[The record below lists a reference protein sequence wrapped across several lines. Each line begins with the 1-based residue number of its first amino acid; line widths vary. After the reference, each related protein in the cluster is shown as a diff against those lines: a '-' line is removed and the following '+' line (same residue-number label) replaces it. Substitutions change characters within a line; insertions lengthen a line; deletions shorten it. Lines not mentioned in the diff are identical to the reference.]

1 MAKFTAL
8 ILTQDGNVEEVEYDE
23 KDSYPT
29 MRNAVGGMIESVS
42 YWTKNIDAYV
52 NEEFLYTDG
61 LTLNPFGVNIGQRWL
76 GNIVIPKI
84 TDSKRARLTK
94 LGLLPSL

>member
-8 ILTQDGNVEEVEYDE
+8 ILTQDGDIEEVEYDE
-23 KDSYPT
+23 KQSLAT
-29 MRNAVGGMIESVS
+29 LQKAVGGMIESVS

-52 NEEFLYTDG
+52 NEEFLYTEG
-61 LTLNPFGVNIGQRWL
+61 LTLNPFGANIGQQWL

-84 TDSKRARLTK
+84 TDGKRVRLQK
-94 LGLLPSL
+94 LGLLPTL

>member
-8 ILTQDGNVEEVEYDE
+8 ILTQDGDIEEVEYDE
-23 KDSYPT
+23 KESLAT
-29 MRNAVGGMIESVS
+29 LQNAVGGMIESVS

-52 NEEFLYTDG
+52 NEEFLYTPD
-61 LTLNPFGVNIGQRWL
+61 LTLNPFAANIGQGWK

-84 TDSKRARLTK
+84 TDTKRARLAK

>member
-1 MAKFTAL
+1 MAKHTAL
-8 ILTQDGNVEEVEYDE
+8 VLTQDGDIEEVQYSDADGI
-23 KDSYPT
+23 KPLQD
-29 MRNAVGGMIESVS
+29 AVGGRIESVS

-52 NEEFLYTDG
+52 NEEFLYTEG
-61 LTLNPFGVNIGQRWL
+61 LTLNPFGANIGQRWL

-84 TDSKRARLTK
+84 TDTKRARLTK

>member
-1 MAKFTAL
+1 MAKHTAL
-8 ILTQDGNVEEVEYDE
+8 ILTQDGNVEEVEYTDATSL
-23 KDSYPT
+23 DTLQS
-29 MRNAVGGMIESVS
+29 AVGGMIESVS

-52 NEEFLYTDG
+52 NEEFLYTPG
-61 LTLNPFGVNIGQRWL
+61 LSLNPFGVNIGQRWL

-84 TDSKRARLTK
+84 TPAKRTKLEK

>member
-8 ILTQDGNVEEVEYDE
+8 ILTQDGDIEEVEYDE
-23 KDSYPT
+23 KDSYQT
-29 MRNAVGGMIESVS
+29 MRKAVGGIIESVS

-52 NEEFLYTDG
+52 NEEFLYTPG
-61 LTLNPFGVNIGQRWL
+61 LTLNPFGANIGQRWL

-84 TDSKRARLTK
+84 TDAKRARLTK